1 MRTAPREALGTHPG
15 PGEGPRGVRQPRMQG
30 LPEGP
35 APRGTLRRSHPRSP
49 PGLSRTLS
57 RDAHTLRVRGVRV
70 RTGTWHVFVCAMV
83 WCECGGLRVCWGD
96 EDRYAVVVTAPARDR
111 RASVIRVWVVSQ
123 TTRRERR

>member
-15 PGEGPRGVRQPRMQG
+15 PGEGPRCVRQPRMQG

-35 APRGTLRRSHPRSP
+35 APCGTLRRSHPPSP
-49 PGLSRTLS
+49 PGLSR
-57 RDAHTLRVRGVRV
+57 DAHRLRVRGVRV
-70 RTGTWHVFVCAMV
+70 RTGMRHVFVCAMV